1 MLKEE
6 ICLEIE
12 GRGRVLGGL
21 HAANQTRLLEQ
32 RVVAAQNSEEKEGAI
47 EEDLRTAEDDFDED
61 SDIESDDEDVF
72 WLPLLHIKK
81 TRVQQ

>member
-1 MLKEE
+1 MEIEETVLKEE

-32 RVVAAQNSEEKEGAI
+32 RVVAAQNSEEKKGAI
-47 EEDLRTAEDDFDED
+47 EPRPARI
-61 SDIESDDEDVF
+61 IEE
-72 WLPLLHIKK
+72 KE
-81 TRVQQ
+81 